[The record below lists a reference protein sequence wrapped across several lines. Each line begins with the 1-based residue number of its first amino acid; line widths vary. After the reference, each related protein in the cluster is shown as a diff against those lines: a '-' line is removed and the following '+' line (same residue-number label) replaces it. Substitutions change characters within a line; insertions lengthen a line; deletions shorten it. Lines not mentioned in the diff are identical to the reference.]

1 MPLLLTHAMLLFSA
15 IAWFLT
21 GAATP
26 SAGPADI
33 RLIPQIGHSQSLRA
47 AAFSPDGR
55 FIITG
60 SDDKTAK
67 LWDPATG
74 VEVRTFAGHTLAVR
88 TVAFS
93 PDGRLVAAA
102 ANLAWTVNLFG
113 NKRDDLT
120 VRLWDAAD
128 GAELR
133 VLTGH
138 TKAVE
143 TVVFAPDGRSV
154 LTGSW
159 DGTVKQWDVSTGAEM
174 RTFVDDAPV
183 LSLAISPDGKNI
195 LTGCTDGTGTMGDLT
210 RGERIRK
217 FRGGRGRMFSI
228 AFSPDGRLVLAGSA
242 DGTARLWD
250 AGTGAEIRTFSGHS
264 SEVRATAWQRDRGS
278 IFCRTTWATRA
289 QRTRRT
295 SLGSI

>member
-88 TVAFS
+88 T
-93 PDGRLVAAA
+93 
-102 ANLAWTVNLFG
+102 
-113 NKRDDLT
+113 
-120 VRLWDAAD
+120 
-128 GAELR
+128 
-133 VLTGH
+133 
-138 TKAVE
+138 
-143 TVVFAPDGRSV
+143 
-154 LTGSW
+154 
-159 DGTVKQWDVSTGAEM
+159 
-174 RTFVDDAPV
+174 
-183 LSLAISPDGKNI
+183 
-195 LTGCTDGTGTMGDLT
+195 
-210 RGERIRK
+210 
-217 FRGGRGRMFSI
+217 
-228 AFSPDGRLVLAGSA
+228 
-242 DGTARLWD
+242 ARLWD